1 MASMPVPITADYDLA
16 EGGAMSDDELAAI
29 LAQHEAQA
37 IGYQGADNEITEE
50 QDRALAYYNGVMDD
64 LPAMEGCSSVVDGT
78 VALVVD
84 NAVAALMKPF
94 VTSDETVR
102 FSPRGPEDVAIA
114 DQATEYI
121 NYIFNCDNPG
131 FLILHNWFKDA
142 LLSKVGVVKVTWE
155 DRTHL
160 ETEAIQF
167 HDETHAAF
175 VRMHPGYLG
184 EDDDGALIGTEIEDG
199 RIVVENIPPEEFR
212 ISMGARSIDKAD
224 YVAHVPSNITRS
236 DLHEMGF
243 DAELVES
250 LPAYGATLDDNTLRQ
265 TRYADENYL
274 EARMDGLHKPNDRI
288 ALRDEYCRVDYDGD
302 GVAEIRRIIRVNDV
316 ILLNEEVEQN
326 PFATVCPI
334 PMPHKVFGH
343 SIADRAVQEQRIG
356 TAIWRQALDNL
367 YKSNNPRPILGE
379 NAERLDGS
387 TGATLADTAPGAEI
401 KVRDASQFAFGA
413 VPFTADKT
421 FPMLE
426 LLDKKV
432 EENTGISRSG
442 QGLDTNALRKSG
454 QMTATEMSMIAE
466 GKNARTEMVARIFAE
481 TGVSRMFK
489 LILGLVSKHQPK
501 ERVIR
506 LRNEW
511 VEMDPR
517 GWPEMDVT
525 ISVGL
530 GIGDKAEQ
538 LAQSDAVLQTMA
550 ELGQTPFASLIDAN
564 KVYNAVKRKFT
575 AAGIKNTDEYLNE
588 PQEGEQQQQQPS
600 PEEQKAMADMQMQ
613 QAKMQADQELQA
625 MKLQSQREEAALKQ
639 ELERQKA
646 QFEAQMAEQKFAFEM
661 EMAERKFAFEQQ
673 MATRRQSASESQLS
687 QNRPGGD
694 LDK

>member
-1 MASMPVPITADYDLA
+1 
-16 EGGAMSDDELAAI
+16 
-29 LAQHEAQA
+29 
-37 IGYQGADNEITEE
+37 
-50 QDRALAYYNGVMDD
+50 
-64 LPAMEGCSSVVDGT
+64 
-78 VALVVD
+78 
-84 NAVAALMKPF
+84 
-94 VTSDETVR
+94 
-102 FSPRGPEDVAIA
+102 
-114 DQATEYI
+114 
-121 NYIFNCDNPG
+121 
-131 FLILHNWFKDA
+131 
-142 LLSKVGVVKVTWE
+142 
-155 DRTHL
+155 
-160 ETEAIQF
+160 
-167 HDETHAAF
+167 
-175 VRMHPGYLG
+175 
-184 EDDDGALIGTEIEDG
+184 
-199 RIVVENIPPEEFR
+199 
-212 ISMGARSIDKAD
+212 
-224 YVAHVPSNITRS
+224 
-236 DLHEMGF
+236 
-243 DAELVES
+243 
-250 LPAYGATLDDNTLRQ
+250 
-265 TRYADENYL
+265 
-274 EARMDGLHKPNDRI
+274 
-288 ALRDEYCRVDYDGD
+288 
-302 GVAEIRRIIRVNDV
+302 
-316 ILLNEEVEQN
+316 
-326 PFATVCPI
+326 
-334 PMPHKVFGH
+334 MPHKVFGH

-401 KVRDASQFAFGA
+401 RFVTHRS
-413 VPFTADKT
+413 
-421 FPMLE
+421 
-426 LLDKKV
+426 
-432 EENTGISRSG
+432 SRSG
-442 QGLDTNALRKSG
+442 LSCSRLTRRFRCWSFWTRRLRKTPAFPGLDRAGHKRAAQIRADDGNRNVDDRG
-454 QMTATEMSMIAE
+454 RQ
-466 GKNARTEMVARIFAE
+466 NARTEMIARIFAE

-613 QAKMQADQELQA
+613 QAKMQTDQELQA

-646 QFEAQMAEQKFAFEM
+646 QFQAQMAEQKFAFEM

-673 MATRRQSASESQLS
+673 MATRRQSASGKPVKPEPAGRGPRQVGRNQL
-687 QNRPGGD
+687 
-694 LDK
+694 